1 VGPRVRRIPHP
12 ATRLAPGHA
21 YHGRVDI
28 DSLAAGDV
36 RSIAQTISLIE
47 ARDPLAGSLLEQLW
61 RRNAKS
67 GVPASHVV
75 GLTGPPG
82 SGKSTMADGLTE
94 GWRAQGRRVAVLA
107 VDPNSPYTGGA
118 ILGDRVRMQ
127 RHALDQ
133 GVFIRSMGA
142 RGHLGGVS
150 LATRGA
156 VRLLDALGWEMV
168 LVETVGVG
176 QSELEIC
183 EVADSVV
190 VVTTPGTGDGVQVLK
205 AGITE
210 VADIFAVN
218 KADLPGVER
227 ATRDLRDMLR
237 MSPARGGWQTPV
249 VRTVGSDGADG
260 VLDLAAAIDSHRL
273 HLESTGELSQR
284 RQRRLRDEVVE
295 LVALQAKMFAQALL
309 ATNGEEL
316 LPEDPRRSDPERTA
330 ELVLDRFHEQRSTID
345 LMPAELSTARRRD

>member
-1 VGPRVRRIPHP
+1 MGPRVRRIPHP

>member
-1 VGPRVRRIPHP
+1 
-12 ATRLAPGHA
+12 
-21 YHGRVDI
+21 VDI

-47 ARDPLAGSLLEQLW
+47 ARDAQAGVLLEQLW
-61 RRNAKS
+61 KRNARS
-67 GVPASHVV
+67 GDTGSHVV

-82 SGKSTMADGLTE
+82 SGKSTMADALTQR
-94 GWRAQGRRVAVLA
+94 WRAQGRRVAVLA

-190 VVTTPGTGDGVQVLK
+190 VVTSPGTGDSVQVMK

-237 MSPARGGWQTPV
+237 MSPSRGGWQTPV

-260 VLDLAAAIDSHRL
+260 VLDLATAIESHRV

-284 RQRRLRDEVVE
+284 LRRRLRDEVVE
-295 LVALQAKMFAQALL
+295 LVALQAKLFARALL
-309 ATNGEEL
+309 AKSGEEL

-330 ELVLDRFHEQRSTID
+330 ELVLDRFHEQGSTID
-345 LMPAELSTARRRD
+345 PMPAELSTARRRD

>member
-1 VGPRVRRIPHP
+1 
-12 ATRLAPGHA
+12 
-21 YHGRVDI
+21 VDI
-28 DSLAAGDV
+28 DSLAAGEV

-47 ARDPLAGSLLEQLW
+47 ARDPQAWPLLEQLW
-61 RRNAKS
+61 HRGAQS
-67 GVPASHVV
+67 GEASSHVV

-82 SGKSTMADGLTE
+82 SGKSTMADALTQR
-94 GWRAQGRRVAVLA
+94 WRGQGRRVAVLA

-127 RHALDQ
+127 RHALDP

-190 VVTTPGTGDGVQVLK
+190 VVSAPGAGDGVQVMK

-237 MSPARGGWQTPV
+237 MSPARAGWQTPV
-249 VRTVGSDGADG
+249 VRTVGSEGADG
-260 VLDLAAAIDSHRL
+260 VADLAVAIDAHRAY
-273 HLESTGELSQR
+273 LESSGELPLR
-284 RQRRLRDEVVE
+284 LRRRLEDEVVE
-295 LVALQAKMFAQALL
+295 LVAMQAKTFARVLL
-309 ATNGEEL
+309 AERGDEL
-316 LPEDPRRSDPERTA
+316 LPDDPRRADPELTV
-330 ELVLDRFHEQRSTID
+330 ELILERFRQERSRID
-345 LMPAELSTARRRD
+345 GMPAELSTARRRD

>member
-1 VGPRVRRIPHP
+1 
-12 ATRLAPGHA
+12 
-21 YHGRVDI
+21 VDI

-36 RSIAQTISLIE
+36 RSIAQTITLIE